1 MGMKKEPWM
10 NKALY
15 IIRMTFTDY
24 GKESM
29 ETMIQAIIYRLH
41 FIIALSLLNIII
53 PIVIITSI
61 LLSRH

>member
-10 NKALY
+10 NKDLY
-15 IIRMTFTDY
+15 IIRMTFIDY

-29 ETMIQAIIYRLH
+29 ETMIQAIIYRLR